1 MRPQHFTLLSALVV
15 LILACTPAHANLS
28 DYRFSAGY
36 GKPMTP
42 GATTRLLKAG
52 SDDVTS
58 AVTNIGFTFAFDGT
72 PYTQFSVS
80 SDGLIGLGSRAVS
93 PCWLNKLTTTTG
105 ICDGV
110 SGYDYTL
117 VNVPHIAPLWDDLRV
132 PDIGNDK
139 FDGDVNYGL
148 TGTAPN
154 RVLVINF
161 VNIETDY
168 LNFYYSTFQVRLYE
182 SSNKIEFYYENL
194 NPNYFVGNGASI
206 GLATTATNYLSVFP
220 SGKGGPTASSSS
232 VNDFFYP
239 SDGTIP
245 AGYMYSFT
253 PCQIT
258 YTGDPAQGG
267 TIDMN
272 DGDTLLAG
280 MKTMVYNTA
289 PYTPFSM
296 SMDAACSSRV
306 VTATISGPSAAEYSF
321 SPSPASIVSGNKPLA
336 GTVTFKPTGVGIRR
350 AQLRLTDD
358 RGGLRVYNLAAE
370 ATPRITY
377 TGIIPQGGT
386 AAMAN
391 GDVLMSAVHVRRNQS
406 MGFTPFTLTNIG
418 NNESAPAAAVT
429 YQIKGMAGGQ
439 YSIAPPNASIGS
451 STSHTPTI
459 TFSPGST
466 IGPVL
471 DSLFV
476 TADGETRRFA
486 LYAISDGVGARMSI
500 ENQVLADSSQL
511 FTNRFSCA
519 GTDPITLPMVVTN
532 VGSLPFQITR
542 VDYFQTD
549 TIYRQGSPRY
559 PLMRGNE
566 SAPVRV
572 YDYIVTETPPV
583 LPINTSA
590 PQAPITVDVGATRTL
605 YFTFIGQVPGKRFAR
620 AFVYTNA
627 ENFIATDVNG
637 EMSQGLVTFDLY
649 GRGTGA
655 MLSDRPGGGRPQ
667 ALQFGEVRVGESVT
681 QRLYMVNNGTCPLR
695 INLTRMAIVAGDV
708 DEFELVTRPT
718 TNVDAATGDVVLAP
732 GDIDSADIRFTA
744 SHNGSRRAALR
755 LVTNDSAIIVPG
767 ITERGTWYVDLYG
780 QGRAD
785 LYAEGANLGQALIGG
800 APAEHRRGV
809 VRFRNTRAVPITVA
823 SLTITGTDAAEFVA
837 DATAPWPTL
846 PKDLLPGDVME
857 LAVEFAPASG
867 GPVGTRSAEVH
878 LAASGGEAIDA
889 PMTGLAGTRE
899 IAANPGS
906 VSFSVTTGGQAR
918 KTVAIGN
925 TGTMPL
931 TITKVETSAPD
942 FTLGALDRT
951 QLAPGQ
957 VEYLE
962 ITFTPQGP
970 GVVSG
975 TLTIES
981 NATNAPQQ
989 VTLNGVASTRRR
1001 SDDPSS
1007 ATQARPGF
1015 EGVRLEA
1022 VEEFSTSGVAGVRA
1036 AGGLTLM
1043 QSIPN
1048 PGREMVEIGYRTPQ
1062 RGMVQLALFD
1072 AAGREVRTLESGVRD
1087 AGERTVRVNVSGLP
1101 AGIYVYRLTT
1111 ADGTLT
1117 RTLTIVR

>member
-1 MRPQHFTLLSALVV
+1 MRQQHSTVLSALVV
-15 LILACTPAHANLS
+15 LILACIPARANLS

-42 GATTRLLKAG
+42 GATTKLMTPG

-58 AVTNIGFTFAFDGT
+58 AVTNIGFTFYFDGI

-93 PCWLNKLTTTTG
+93 PCWLNQLTTTTG
-105 ICDGV
+105 TCDGV
-110 SGYDYTL
+110 AGYDYTL

-132 PDIGNDK
+132 PEVGKDK

-161 VNIETDY
+161 VRIETDY
-168 LNFYYSTFQVRLYE
+168 LNFNYSTFQVRLYE
-182 SSNKIEFYYENL
+182 TSNKIEFYYESL
-194 NPNYFVGNGASI
+194 NPSYSLGNGASI
-206 GLATTATNYLSVFP
+206 GLATTASNYLSVFP

-232 VNDFFYP
+232 VNDSFYP

-253 PCQIT
+253 PCQIM
-258 YTGDPAQGG
+258 YTGDLAQGG
-267 TIDMN
+267 TVNMA
-272 DGDTLLAG
+272 DGDTLLADR
-280 MKTMVYNTA
+280 KLMVYNTA
-289 PYTPFSM
+289 MYTPFTM
-296 SMDAACSSRV
+296 TMDAACSSRV
-306 VTATISGPSAAEYSF
+306 ITATISGANASDYEFA
-321 SPSPASIVSGNKPLA
+321 PSPASIVAGANPLN
-336 GTVTFKPTGVGIRR
+336 GTVTFRPTGVGIRR

-358 RGGLRVYNLAAE
+358 RGGVRVYNLAAV

-386 AAMAN
+386 ATMAD
-391 GDVLMSAVHVRRNQS
+391 GDVLMSTIHVRRGRS
-406 MGFTPFTLTNIG
+406 TGFTPFMLTNIG

-429 YQIKGMAGGQ
+429 YQIKGMAGSQ
-439 YSIAPPNASIGS
+439 YAIAPPNTSIGS
-451 STSHTPTI
+451 SASHTPTI
-459 TFSPGST
+459 TFSPGAS

-486 LYAISDGVGARMSI
+486 LYATSDGVGASMSI
-500 ENQVLADSSQL
+500 GNQVLADSSQL

-519 GTDPITLPMVVTN
+519 GSDPITLPLVITN
-532 VGSLPFQITR
+532 VGSLPFQIDH

-559 PLMRGNE
+559 PLTMQNG
-566 SAPVRV
+566 STPARV
-572 YDYIVTETPPV
+572 YDYIITETPPV
-583 LPINTSA
+583 APVNTSA

-627 ENFIATDVNG
+627 ENFIATDEHG
-637 EMSQGLVTFDLY
+637 EMMQGLITLDLY

-655 MLSDRPGGGRPQ
+655 VLSDRPGGGRPQ
-667 ALQFGEVRVGESVT
+667 ALQFGEDRVGESVT
-681 QRLYMVNNGTCPLR
+681 RRLYMVNNGTCPLR

-708 DEFELVTRPT
+708 DEFELLTKPT
-718 TNVDAATGDVVLAP
+718 TNIDAATGDVVLAP
-732 GDIDSADIRFTA
+732 GGIDSADVRFTA

-755 LVTNDSAIIVPG
+755 LVTNDSAIVVPG
-767 ITERGTWYVDLYG
+767 ITERGTYYVDLYG

-800 APAEHRRGV
+800 VPAEHRHSV
-809 VRFRNTRAVPITVA
+809 VRFRNTRAVPISVT
-823 SLTITGTDAAEFVA
+823 SLTITGTDAAEFIA
-837 DATAPWPTL
+837 DASAPWPTL

-867 GPVGTRSAEVH
+867 GSVGTRGAEVH
-878 LAASGGEAIDA
+878 LTASGGETIDA
-889 PMTGLAGTRE
+889 PMAGLAGTRE

-906 VSFSVTTGGQAR
+906 VNLSVSTGGQAR

-942 FTLGALDRT
+942 FTLGALERT

-1015 EGVRLEA
+1015 EGVRA
-1022 VEEFSTSGVAGVRA
+1022 DAAEEFSVSGVAGVRA
-1036 AGGLTLM
+1036 ASGLALM

-1048 PGREMVEIGYRTPQ
+1048 PGRDLVEIDYRTPQ
-1062 RGMVQLALFD
+1062 RGMVQLALYD
-1072 AAGREVRTLESGVRD
+1072 AVGREVRVLESGVCD

-1101 AGIYVYRLTT
+1101 AGVYVYRLTT